1 MILMNLFPDEYV
13 IYSIKFNSLTNPG
26 WFSMIVWLVFLF
38 FVSSGFKD
46 PDPNNK
52 NNSNNSERQSVSHTE
67 SEVQESTQAVSK
79 NNINENSASNDIEK
93 DINNIIDEEENS
105 YSYMSISFTILI
117 LILLIIRV
125 IYIIRYFTCLDD
137 NRKLMRTYPNY
148 NAC

>member
-1 MILMNLFPDEYV
+1 MILMKIFPNEYV
-13 IYSIKFNSLTNPG
+13 IYYIKFNSLTNPG
-26 WFSMIVWLVFLF
+26 WFSMIVWVVFLF

-46 PDPNNK
+46 PEPNNK
-52 NNSNNSERQSVSHTE
+52 NNSNNKEKQSVSYTE

-79 NNINENSASNDIEK
+79 NFIQENSALNDIEN

-125 IYIIRYFTCLDD
+125 TF
-137 NRKLMRTYPNY
+137 N
-148 NAC
+148 